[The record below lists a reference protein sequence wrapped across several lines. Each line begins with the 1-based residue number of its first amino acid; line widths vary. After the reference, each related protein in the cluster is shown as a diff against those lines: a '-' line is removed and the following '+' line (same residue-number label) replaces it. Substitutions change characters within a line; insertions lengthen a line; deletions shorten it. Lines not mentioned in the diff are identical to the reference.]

1 MTIFG
6 KYAPAA
12 LLLLAACS
20 SSPTTNYYALAPV
33 SPTNQPAACRVNGAA
48 PFKFDS
54 VTIPGSID
62 RLQFVRSAGPNRL
75 NVAEFDRWAAP
86 LDDQIRRVLSDDLA
100 QRLPAG
106 RVIAPQAA
114 SGSEAPRLIAVDVDR
129 FDADLAGHIVLA
141 ADWSLVN
148 GKQVTTRKTER
159 IEADADATAYDSDAA
174 AMSRTLGILA
184 DHIAASIAAAG
195 DC

>member
-1 MTIFG
+1 MR

-12 LLLLAACS
+12 PLVLLVLAACG
-20 SSPTTNYYALAPV
+20 SSPTTNYYTLAPV
-33 SPTNQPAACRVNGAA
+33 PPTSQQAACHLTGAA

-62 RLQFVRSAGPNRL
+62 RLAVVRSAGPNRL

-86 LDDQIRRVLSDDLA
+86 LDDQLRRVLSDDLA

-106 RVIAPQAA
+106 RVIPPQGAA
-114 SGSEAPRLIAVDVDR
+114 GSDAPRMIAVDIDR
-129 FDADLAGHIVLA
+129 FDADLTGHVVLA
-141 ADWSLVN
+141 ADWSVVS
-148 GKQVTTRKTER
+148 GKNVTTRKTER